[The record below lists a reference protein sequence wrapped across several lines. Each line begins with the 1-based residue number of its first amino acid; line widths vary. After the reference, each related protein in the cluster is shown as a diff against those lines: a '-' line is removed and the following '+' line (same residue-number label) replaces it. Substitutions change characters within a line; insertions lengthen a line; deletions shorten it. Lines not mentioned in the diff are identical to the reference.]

1 MKMRWILRLRNRLI
15 GLITQQKM
23 ISIGSINGLKKPVGP
38 MTWQGIEEVSKK
50 YPDLFV
56 SYESSGNSAK
66 IKHWLPG
73 EIIITAREE
82 ISNQGA

>member
-1 MKMRWILRLRNRLI
+1 VDSAIK
-15 GLITQQKM
+15 K
-23 ISIGSINGLKKPVGP
+23 SIDWANYSTKDDKHWFYYGLKKPVGP